1 MALVLLREL
10 DDRFMA
16 DLWTGALESSGVPYL
31 LRTFE
36 DTAYDGLFITQK
48 GFGRIMVEEEWLET
62 ARAIDAD
69 LSSQLAAGPSGSAEL
84 AAHLDHTLL
93 DAKAGFEELEQFLGQ
108 CRQMACAAACVL
120 PWMVPRAAA
129 ALAGGLT
136 AVCSVVSF
144 PLGADTGASKARA
157 AAELAEAGAGEIDVV
172 VNYGWVLAGRVDQA
186 AREMGRVVQACQPAV
201 VKAILET
208 PLLGPELS
216 AELAEALLD
225 SGVGFLKTGTG
236 FAGPATVDDVELLA
250 TLAAGRLQ
258 VKAAGGIT
266 TLAQA
271 QELIEAGAGRLG
283 ASAGYGIW
291 RQAGG
296 GA

>member
-1 MALVLLREL
+1 MGLVLLRDV

-16 DLWTGALESSGVPYL
+16 DLWTGALDSAGVPYV

-36 DTAYDGLFITQK
+36 DTAYDGLFVSQK
-48 GFGRIMVEEEWLET
+48 GFGRIMVEEQWLDT
-62 ARAIDAD
+62 ARTIDAE
-69 LSSQLAAGPSGSAEL
+69 LSAHLAAGQDGPAEL

-93 DAKAGFEELEQFLGQ
+93 DPKAGFDDLEQFLDQ
-108 CRQMACAAACVL
+108 CQQMQCAAACVL

-129 ALAGGLT
+129 ALAGGPS

-144 PLGADTGASKARA
+144 PLGADLGSAKARA
-157 AAELAEAGAGEIDVV
+157 AAELAGAGAGEIDVV
-172 VNYGWVLAGRVDQA
+172 VNYGLVLDGRVEMA
-186 AREMGRVVQACQPAV
+186 AKEMARVVQTCRPAL
-201 VKAILET
+201 VKVIMET
-208 PLLGPELS
+208 PVLGPELS

-225 SGVGFLKTGTG
+225 SGAEFLKTGTG
-236 FAGPATVDDVELLA
+236 FCGPATVEDVELLISV
-250 TLAAGRLQ
+250 AGGRMQ
-258 VKAAGGIT
+258 IKAAGHIRELG
-266 TLAQA
+266 QA

-283 ASAGYGIW
+283 TSSGYHIW